1 MTTSYILEQQA
12 DLRRNKALMREAE
25 QAEIKMIAENKNLQ
39 QAADEARLE
48 AKLARIKQGG
58 SAPVSVAIEA
68 PSPVAPKTVQPKPK
82 AKVSFRKK
90 SVEEET
96 SDASEEG

>member
-12 DLRRNKALMREAE
+12 DLRRNKTLMREAE
-25 QAEIKMIAENKNLQ
+25 QAEIKMLAEKKNIQ
-39 QAADEARLE
+39 QASDEARLK
-48 AKLARIKQGG
+48 AKLARIKQGVA
-58 SAPVSVAIEA
+58 APVSVAIEA
-68 PSPVAPKTVQPKPK
+68 PSPVAPKTVQSKPK

-90 SVEEET
+90 PVEEET

>member
-25 QAEIKMIAENKNLQ
+25 QAEIKMLAEKKNLQ

-58 SAPVSVAIEA
+58 FSAGFCSN
-68 PSPVAPKTVQPKPK
+68 
-82 AKVSFRKK
+82 
-90 SVEEET
+90 
-96 SDASEEG
+96 